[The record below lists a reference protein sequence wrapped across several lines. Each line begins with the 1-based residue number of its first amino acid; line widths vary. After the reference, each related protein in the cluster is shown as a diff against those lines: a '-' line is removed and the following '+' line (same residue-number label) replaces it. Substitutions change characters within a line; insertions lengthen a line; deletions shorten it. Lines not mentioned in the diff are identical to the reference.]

1 MFCKNICLCDNFNE
15 AKNYNSDVHNIKRKT
30 KKWLEKL
37 H

>member
-1 MFCKNICLCDNFNE
+1 MSEKDKIIYMKLKYII
-15 AKNYNSDVHNIKRKT
+15 AKVHNIKRKT